1 MSTQAPTRRKPGKK
15 QGGANAKPI
24 DPRIRDRRIKVLRT
38 QGRRRLRWT
47 IGLIV
52 IGAVVAVAWVVTHSS
67 LLEVGRIRV
76 TGAQQAAPAAVQ
88 RAAGVRGDPILFVDT
103 GAVEHRVEQV
113 AWVDKARVE
122 RSLGGEVDI
131 HVTERRPAA
140 WVRRAPDR
148 VAMVD
153 VHGRVLADAPAPP
166 PGLPEITGLRA
177 VPRAGRDIA
186 PNAAARVLEKL
197 PPALGLRTT
206 RITVDGDAVT
216 LGVKDGPEVRLGSPR
231 DVAAKARSA
240 LAVLA
245 ATEGAPPRYIDVRV
259 PAAPV
264 AG

>member
-1 MSTQAPTRRKPGKK
+1 MSTQAPTRRKPAKK
-15 QGGANAKPI
+15 QGAAKAKPI
-24 DPRIRDRRIKVLRT
+24 DPRIRDRRIEVLRT

-47 IGLIV
+47 VGLI
-52 IGAVVAVAWVVTHSS
+52 AFAAAVAVAWVVTHSS
-67 LLEVGRIRV
+67 LLDVGRIRV
-76 TGAQQAAPAAVQ
+76 TGAQQAAAAEVQ

-103 GAVEHRVEQV
+103 GAVEHRVERV
-113 AWVDKARVE
+113 AWVEKARVE

-148 VAMVD
+148 VALVD

-206 RITVDGDAVT
+206 RITVDGDAVR

-231 DVAAKARSA
+231 DVAAKARVA

-245 ATEGAPPRYIDVRV
+245 STAGAPPRYIDVRV